1 MCHAWLP
8 KVATNSEQGREP
20 VCVPGGHATLTL
32 RELLW
37 IGAIL
42 LQFFTCVKGPRH
54 ATPTALLLGLSNPVP
69 IPKRFSGVTPRHS
82 NPSNS
87 KIFPRHA
94 IPIPTWNGIA
104 VQFQFQSARP
114 KQRHSTPRRKAPILQ
129 FLWNGVGLALDYNSY
144 SVGCGSLGLFS
155 KHKMI
160 TKNKKNSKLYT
171 AVLRLLC
178 QDVCMSI
185 FYTNA

>member
-1 MCHAWLP
+1 MLRALKGGRELRGATEMCHAWLP

-114 KQRHSTPRRKAPILQ
+114 KQRHSTPRRKAPILPIPVEWR
-129 FLWNGVGLALDYNSY
+129 WNGVGLQSCRRWML
-144 SVGCGSLGLFS
+144 
-155 KHKMI
+155 HP
-160 TKNKKNSKLYT
+160 
-171 AVLRLLC
+171 
-178 QDVCMSI
+178 
-185 FYTNA
+185 

>member
-1 MCHAWLP
+1 MLRALKGGRELRGATEMCHAWLP

-54 ATPTALLLGLSNPVP
+54 ATPTALLPGLSNPVP

-87 KIFPRHA
+87 KISHATPFQFQRGMELQSNSNSSPPDPSNAIPRHA
-94 IPIPTWNGIA
+94 G
-104 VQFQFQSARP
+104 
-114 KQRHSTPRRKAPILQ
+114 KLQ
-129 FLWNGVGLALDYNSY
+129 FSNSCGMALEWRWMLILPALD
-144 SVGCGSLGLFS
+144 VTPL
-155 KHKMI
+155 
-160 TKNKKNSKLYT
+160 
-171 AVLRLLC
+171 V
-178 QDVCMSI
+178 
-185 FYTNA
+185 

>member
-1 MCHAWLP
+1 MLRALKGGRELRGATEMCHAWLP

-114 KQRHSTPRRKAPILQ
+114 KQRHSTPRRKAPILH

-144 SVGCGSLGLFS
+144 SVGCGSLAGNARRAGL
-155 KHKMI
+155 
-160 TKNKKNSKLYT
+160 
-171 AVLRLLC
+171 
-178 QDVCMSI
+178 
-185 FYTNA
+185 

>member
-114 KQRHSTPRRKAPILQ
+114 KQRHSNATPESSNSPNSCGMALEWRWITILP
-129 FLWNGVGLALDYNSY
+129 ALDVASL
-144 SVGCGSLGLFS
+144 SDTKAAPAHARRFREVGARC
-155 KHKMI
+155 
-160 TKNKKNSKLYT
+160 TKFNQSEQS
-171 AVLRLLC
+171 AV
-178 QDVCMSI
+178 
-185 FYTNA
+185 Y